1 MKILDARKPKFW
13 KELVR
18 NPRSQGAD
26 SKVQSV
32 TAGILAAV
40 RKRGDAALVEFNNKF
55 SRVNI
60 PANKLRIGK
69 AQIAAA
75 KSVSPELKKAIE
87 FARANIAEFA
97 RKSLRQGWSMKN
109 RQGAWVGEKFDPF
122 QRVGCY
128 VPGGTAPLVS
138 TSLMTITLA
147 KVAGVKGIVAV
158 TPPPVNPGLLYAL
171 DKAGATE
178 IYQVGGAQAI
188 AALAF
193 GTKTIRPVNKIVGPG
208 NAFVTEAKRQVFGF
222 VSIDLLA
229 GPSEVLII
237 ADKSANAAFIAADM
251 LAQAEHGP
259 GYQVYL
265 VTDSDKVLKATQA
278 ELRKQTETLARKG
291 IITAAQAAS
300 MILIR
305 AKNMAQAI
313 DIVNELAV
321 EHVEVIL
328 STFKQA
334 DNLARKLT
342 TSGALFLGPYTPTVV
357 GDFVAGPSHVLP
369 TGAAGKSFAGLTV
382 NQFQR
387 RTSVIAYEK
396 KTLRKSLDALLTISK
411 AEQLDAHARSADIRF
426 FRQKSG

>member
-1 MKILDARKPKFW
+1 MKILDARK
-13 KELVR
+13 R
-18 NPRSQGAD
+18 NFETLLRGIPRSQGAD
-26 SKVQSV
+26 PKVQSA
-32 TAGILAAV
+32 TAEILAAV
-40 RKRGDAALVEFNNKF
+40 RKQGDAALVRLNNQF

-60 PANKLRIGK
+60 PAGKLRIGK

-75 KSVSPELKKAIE
+75 AKSVLPELKKAIE
-87 FARANIAEFA
+87 FARTNIAEFA
-97 RKSLRQGWSMKN
+97 RKSLRQGWCMKN

-122 QRVGCY
+122 QRIGCY

-147 KVAGVKGIVAV
+147 KVAGVKEIVAV

-193 GTKTIRPVNKIVGPG
+193 GTKTIRSVNKIVGPG

-259 GYQVYL
+259 GYKVYL
-265 VTDSDKVLKATQA
+265 VTDSDKVLKATQS

-305 AKNMAQAI
+305 SKNMTQAI
-313 DIVNELAV
+313 DIANELAV
-321 EHVEVIL
+321 EHVEVML
-328 STFKQA
+328 STFKQTDA
-334 DNLARKLT
+334 LARKLT
-342 TSGALFLGPYTPTVV
+342 TSGAIFLGPYTPTVV

-382 NQFQR
+382 DQFQR

-396 KTLRKSLDALLTISK
+396 KALRKSLDALLTFSK
-411 AEQLDAHARSADIRF
+411 AEQLDAHARSAAIRF
-426 FRQKSG
+426 RSY